1 MRLPGPGAFG
11 GRSFLTTL
19 PSSVML
25 NSLTTRG
32 GGRFGGGGLQIW
44 EGREVEVL
52 PLRGMPLGHL

>member
-1 MRLPGPGAFG
+1 MRPPGPGAFG

-19 PSSVML
+19 HSSVVL
-25 NSLTTRG
+25 NSLTTRSRG
-32 GGRFGGGGLQIW
+32 GSGGRIW